1 MSLKPHASWFPWLL
15 FLGLFLHSALDY
27 TLFNPYFGDSDE
39 PLLIA
44 IVAVLLWVERRSIT
58 ASLRGE
64 GLGSPLI
71 GIGLFAV
78 GAILFTFGRLA
89 PLMILQV
96 WGLFILAA
104 GLVAALAPREYLR
117 SALFITFSGTVVVV
131 LGRLGPGLL
140 SSELAVAIAAA
151 AATVISATLWPVV
164 ANGVTLYFGPYSATV
179 TLACSGLNSIF
190 SLMAL
195 SLLYLREG
203 VKRNPWHIALLVA
216 CVIPVAVLTNFLR
229 VMLLVLA
236 TWYVGDWF
244 SQGLFHE
251 ASGVVAFVLA
261 LLLLSVIDRFS
272 FHASSMN
279 KPPKDKAAHA
289 GNQV

>member
-1 MSLKPHASWFPWLL
+1 MRPHATWFPWLL
-15 FLGLFLHSALDY
+15 FLGLFFHSALDY
-27 TLFNPYFGDSDE
+27 TLFNPNLGDSDE

-44 IVAVLLWVERRSIT
+44 IVAVLLWGERGSIT
-58 ASLRGE
+58 ASLLGE

-71 GIGLFAV
+71 GSGFFAAGTVLF
-78 GAILFTFGRLA
+78 IFGRLA
-89 PLMILQV
+89 PVMIVQV

-104 GLVAALAPREYLR
+104 GLVAALAPREYFR
-117 SALFITFSGTVVVV
+117 SALFIAFSGTVVVV

-151 AATVISATLWPVV
+151 SATVISATFWPVV
-164 ANGVTLYFGPYSATV
+164 ANGVTLYFGPYIATV

-195 SLLYLREG
+195 SLLYLRGG
-203 VKRNPWHIALLVA
+203 VKRNPLHIALLVA

-236 TWYVGDWF
+236 TWYLGDWF

-261 LLLLSVIDRFS
+261 LFLLSVIDRLS
-272 FHASSMN
+272 FHISNATNAS
-279 KPPKDKAAHA
+279 H
-289 GNQV
+289 QI